1 MAVPLLRRGR
11 RDLHPLRRA
20 HEPPRQQRADRAQPD
35 DRRGRRY
42 GARMRNLPLL
52 LAVALVAALGG
63 AATVL
68 AITPVSPPPVVRTAL
83 AEAPNPAGA
92 PDKTLGLSRVTVAP
106 GGALPLHR
114 HPGTQTA
121 YIARGALT
129 YTVVTGKVVVRRG
142 NPETDARVVRT
153 ITSGQTA
160 VIGAGSWIVERP
172 GTIHRAANR
181 GGKQIVIWLATLFRT
196 GAPSAILVT
205 SPAKP

>member
-1 MAVPLLRRGR
+1 
-11 RDLHPLRRA
+11 
-20 HEPPRQQRADRAQPD
+20 
-35 DRRGRRY
+35 
-42 GARMRNLPLL
+42 MRNLPLL
-52 LAVALVAALGG
+52 LAVAVAAALGG

-92 PDKTLGLSRVTVAP
+92 PGKTLGLSRVTVAP
-106 GGALPLHR
+106 GGSLPLHR

-121 YIARGALT
+121 YVARGALT

-142 NPETDARVVRT
+142 NPEADAKVVRT
-153 ITSGQTA
+153 ISSGQTV
-160 VIGAGSWIVERP
+160 VIKAGSWIVERP

-196 GAPSAILVT
+196 GAPPAILVT
-205 SPAKP
+205 APVR

>member
-1 MAVPLLRRGR
+1 LRT
-11 RDLHPLRRA
+11 A
-20 HEPPRQQRADRAQPD
+20 SIA
-35 DRRGRRY
+35 
-42 GARMRNLPLL
+42 
-52 LAVALVAALGG
+52 LAVLAAAALGG

-68 AITPVSPPPVVRTAL
+68 AITPVGPPPVVRTAL

-92 PDKTLGLSRVTVAP
+92 PGKTLGLSRVTVAP

-121 YIARGALT
+121 YIARGELT
-129 YTVVTGKVVVRRG
+129 YTVVTGQVIVRRG

-160 VIGAGSWIVERP
+160 VIRAGSWIVERP

-181 GGKQIVIWLATLFRT
+181 GGQQIVIWLATLFRT

-205 SPAKP
+205 APAKP